1 MKRFRWMLL
10 MAAVLFSGS
19 SCARPDWIE
28 RTLVTV
34 DVTGAWSGEVAQSGS
49 HRELFLELK
58 QEGSK
63 VTGNV
68 RLPFFNQV
76 SGPIEGT
83 VMGDRFE
90 FFSRSNVAN
99 LGISGEMTVSGDE
112 MKGRAD
118 GGLGRGLIFLRRVD
132 SSSRPSSP

>member
-34 DVTGAWSGEVAQSGS
+34 DVTGVWSGEVAQSGS
-49 HRELFLELK
+49 MSHRQLFLELK

-68 RLPFFNQV
+68 RVPFFSGL

-90 FFSRSNVAN
+90 FSRSNV
-99 LGISGEMTVSGDE
+99 GMSGEMTVSGDE
-112 MKGRAD
+112 MEGRAH
-118 GGLGRGLIFLRRVD
+118 GSYVEGFIF
-132 SSSRPSSP
+132 